1 MLIPTAIKFVS
12 VASLHTRM
20 DDIEA
25 LQRTVRRV
33 GAVIV
38 VVLALIG
45 TEVAEF
51 GALWAVVV
59 GAGAVLYLL
68 VSVAVEFL
76 NDVDPIEEPAE
87 QRGGD

>member
-1 MLIPTAIKFVS
+1 
-12 VASLHTRM
+12 M

-25 LQRTVRRV
+25 LRRTVRRV
-33 GAVIV
+33 GAVVV

-51 GALWAVVV
+51 GALWAVVL
-59 GAGAVLYLL
+59 GAGATLYLL

-76 NDVDPIEEPAE
+76 NDIDSIEEPAE
-87 QRGGD
+87 QQVDD